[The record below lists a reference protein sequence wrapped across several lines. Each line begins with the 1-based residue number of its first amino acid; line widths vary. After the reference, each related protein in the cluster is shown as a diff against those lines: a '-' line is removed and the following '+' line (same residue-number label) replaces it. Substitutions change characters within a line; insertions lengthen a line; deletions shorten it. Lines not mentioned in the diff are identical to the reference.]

1 MECKEVRDQF
11 LENLYFPHTFSV
23 ILQYQNYR
31 KCMEKLRIENSRNVV
46 VVEEGNNRN
55 VVVEKQKLTVG
66 SVWGPC
72 RVDVRSM
79 WSWINIKNK
88 K

>member
-1 MECKEVRDQF
+1 
-11 LENLYFPHTFSV
+11 
-23 ILQYQNYR
+23 
-31 KCMEKLRIENSRNVV
+31 MEKLRIENSRNVV